1 MSDKNQQD
9 FLGKKI
15 LQNCRNELY
24 LDFPYLD
31 GAFASLEYEADNNIS
46 TIATDGEKIYFN
58 PEFLMKKYVED
69 SALIRRGYLHMLLH
83 CLYLHVFLKPD
94 KDVSEWD
101 RECDAFV
108 EGLIDKAVSEREI
121 SSLKSKKQTGNDY
134 GMYEHLENCFDDHS
148 VWLKNSGQA
157 SGGRR
162 TKEKWER
169 ILAYTSQNKTGTQ
182 SRAGSQTMNRQ
193 EELDEIYKSRYD
205 YRKFLKQFC
214 RLRQEVELD
223 TESFDYIFYSFGME
237 HYGND
242 FPFDKFLDGYR
253 DAYYE
258 LVEDGVPAKKG
269 LHEILKVLREKGL
282 KIGVATS
289 SSEEHAVSNLK
300 REGIFD
306 YFDSVI
312 TGNMIEYGKPE
323 PDIYIEAC
331 RQLKVNPSKAIA
343 LEDAI
348 NGIRSAHGA
357 GMNPVMIPDIVQD
370 TSKVDDILFG
380 KCESLLEFAEILQ
393 GVTLDIEETQK

>member
-1 MSDKNQQD
+1 MFDSERYVQKSWDIAGER
-9 FLGKKI
+9 LGYGP
-15 LQNCRNELY
+15 L
-24 LDFPYLD
+24 
-31 GAFASLEYEADNNIS
+31 GHNIVN
-46 TIATDGEKIYFN
+46 TLGTN
-58 PEFLMKKYVED
+58 LTNRKKY
-69 SALIRRGYLHMLLH
+69 
-83 CLYLHVFLKPD
+83 FL
-94 KDVSEWD
+94 
-101 RECDAFV
+101 
-108 EGLIDKAVSEREI
+108 
-121 SSLKSKKQTGNDY
+121 
-134 GMYEHLENCFDDHS
+134 
-148 VWLKNSGQA
+148 
-157 SGGRR
+157 
-162 TKEKWER
+162 
-169 ILAYTSQNKTGTQ
+169 
-182 SRAGSQTMNRQ
+182 
-193 EELDEIYKSRYD
+193 
-205 YRKFLKQFC
+205 
-214 RLRQEVELD
+214 
-223 TESFDYIFYSFGME
+223 E

-393 GVTLDIEETQK
+393 GVTLDIEETQNKERIYGKEEKRRVRIL